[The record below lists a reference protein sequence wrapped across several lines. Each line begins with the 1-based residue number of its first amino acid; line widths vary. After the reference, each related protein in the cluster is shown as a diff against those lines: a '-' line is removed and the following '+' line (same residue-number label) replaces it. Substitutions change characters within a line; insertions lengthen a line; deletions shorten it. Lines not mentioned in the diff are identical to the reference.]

1 MPDLS
6 ALNLAISWALFGLT
20 WIVQLVTYP
29 AFQYVSKN
37 RFGTYHHKHVR
48 HISLVV
54 IPLML
59 LEFFLAVY
67 FVIRNFTTWE
77 YWLLLV
83 LVIGVWMVTALLAMP
98 LHKQLAKGKDR
109 AVIMKLIRTN
119 GLRTFLWTVKALW
132 LLIIEMP

>member
-20 WIVQLVTYP
+20 WMVQLVTYP

-48 HISLVV
+48 HISLIV

-59 LEFFLAVY
+59 SELFLAVY
-67 FVIRNFTTWE
+67 FVFQNFAAWE
-77 YWLLLV
+77 YWILLAI
-83 LVIGVWMVTALLAMP
+83 VIGVWMATALMAMP
-98 LHKQLAKGKDR
+98 LHKKLAEGKDKV
-109 AVIMKLIRTN
+109 VIRKLIRAN
-119 GLRTFLWTVKALW
+119 GLRTFLWSVKALW
-132 LLIIEMP
+132 LLIIEMS

>member
-59 LEFFLAVY
+59 SELLLAVY
-67 FVIRNFTTWE
+67 FVIRYFTTWE
-77 YWLLLV
+77 YWVLLA
-83 LVIGVWMVTALLAMP
+83 LVIGVWMATALMAMP
-98 LHKQLAKGKDR
+98 LHKKLAAGKDK
-109 AVIMKLIRTN
+109 AVIMKLIRAN
-119 GLRTFLWTVKALW
+119 GLRTFLWSVKAMW
-132 LLIIEMP
+132 LLAIELF